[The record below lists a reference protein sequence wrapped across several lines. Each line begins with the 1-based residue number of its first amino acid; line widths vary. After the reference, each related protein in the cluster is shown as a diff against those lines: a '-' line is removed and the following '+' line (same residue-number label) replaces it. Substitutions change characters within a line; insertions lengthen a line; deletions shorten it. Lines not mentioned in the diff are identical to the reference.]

1 MNPLEL
7 MLEVIQEHTPTSKW
21 FGATLE
27 PFRQVANTNR
37 GDIGEEFIFR
47 YLSNSGITVGKGVSR
62 IEAWDLEV
70 GSLKFEVKTASEDRG
85 GSFQFNHIR
94 LDRNY
99 DYLLCLGIRPE
110 EILFNGWRKG
120 EVSEGDAGSLVRM
133 AEGQS
138 VTHKLTKRP
147 RDMRK
152 IEELPDW
159 VRGVTSALE
168 PH

>member
-7 MLEVIQEHTPTSKW
+7 MLEVIHEHTPTSKW
-21 FGATLE
+21 SGATLE

-37 GDIGEEFIFR
+37 GDIGEEFVFR
-47 YLSNSGITVGKGVSR
+47 YLSNSDITVGKGASR
-62 IEAWDLEV
+62 IEEWDLEI
-70 GSLKFEVKTASEDRG
+70 GGLKFEVKTASEDRG

-99 DYLLCLGIRPE
+99 DYLLCLAIRPE

-120 EVSEGDAGSLVRM
+120 EVSEGAAGSLVRM

-147 RDMRK
+147 QDMRK
-152 IEELPDW
+152 IGELPDW
-159 VRGVTSALE
+159 VREITSGS
-168 PH
+168 

>member
-7 MLEVIQEHTPTSKW
+7 MLEVIHEHTPTSKW
-21 FGATLE
+21 SGATLE

-37 GDIGEEFIFR
+37 GDIGEEFVFR
-47 YLSNSGITVGKGVSR
+47 YLSNSDITVGKGASR
-62 IEAWDLEV
+62 IEEWDLEI
-70 GSLKFEVKTASEDRG
+70 GGLKFEVKTASEDRG

-99 DYLLCLGIRPE
+99 DYLLCLAIRPE

-120 EVSEGDAGSLVRM
+120 EVSEGAAGSLVRM

-147 RDMRK
+147 QDMRK
-152 IEELPDW
+152 IGELPDW
-159 VRGVTSALE
+159 VREITLGS
-168 PH
+168 

>member
-7 MLEVIQEHTPTSKW
+7 MLEVIHEHTPTSKW
-21 FGATLE
+21 SGATLE

-37 GDIGEEFIFR
+37 GDIGEEFVFR
-47 YLSNSGITVGKGVSR
+47 YLSNSDITVGKGASR
-62 IEAWDLEV
+62 IEEWDLEI
-70 GSLKFEVKTASEDRG
+70 GGLKFEVKTASEDRG

-99 DYLLCLGIRPE
+99 DYLLCLAIRPE

-120 EVSEGDAGSLVRM
+120 EVSEGTAGSLVRM

-147 RDMRK
+147 QDMRK
-152 IEELPDW
+152 IEDLPDW
-159 VRGVTSALE
+159 VREVTLGS
-168 PH
+168 

>member
-7 MLEVIQEHTPTSKW
+7 MLEVIQEHTPPSKW
-21 FGATLE
+21 SGATLE

-37 GDIGEEFIFR
+37 GDIGEEFVLR
-47 YLSNSGITVGKGVSR
+47 YLSHSGIAVSKGTSR
-62 IEAWDLEV
+62 IEEWDLEI
-70 GSLKFEVKTASEDRG
+70 GRLKFEVKTASEDRG

-94 LDRNY
+94 LDRSY

-120 EVSEGDAGSLVRM
+120 EVSEGTAGSLVRM

-147 RDMRK
+147 HDMRK
-152 IEELPDW
+152 IEELPGWIHNITDA
-159 VRGVTSALE
+159 S
-168 PH
+168 